1 MRKSL
6 ISLLLVLPLAAAD
19 LDFKEAFADPATRP
33 AALSKLIPQTRDW
46 FFYHALHQQLS
57 GQTETYRKTMEA
69 WEAASR
75 TKTPVSTEGF
85 GILKNRELLIR
96 FDAEPRK
103 SADELIQLLN
113 LKFEDSKPDAR
124 ADEKLPDRVDPA
136 RITRQ
141 LFEDN
146 ANLRLSPRGYQSYSE
161 ARLLEELARI
171 DTFDEEKL
179 RYFHTQGLKRADHP
193 GIVPLIIRNLKLPQP
208 AKFGQAAMDQLLAR
222 EQLDQLAAAVP
233 SLRGDEAFA
242 IRYLS
247 TLRPG
252 AETDFDRDPAA
263 HAAHLAACREFVLT
277 LPPALNS
284 LKAHV
289 LFHHLR
295 LQRDQGQYPQED
307 FLTYLRLPRSAGGLF
322 RPMEMKEGNPR
333 IDLSR
338 DFFDATECH
347 PVSDDGDLVEDYL
360 QHFLGGVDSPD
371 LFKGL
376 IEEKSLRRIHARA
389 RLLAGADPNRW
400 GAELDPAEVLE
411 FQKQT
416 RISFAPG
423 QQDLLAGDAAVKLVL
438 DLKNTPEL
446 AIRIFELDLPGWI
459 EREGESPSVDLDL
472 EGLVPHFEKSLSFDK
487 PPLLVHREVLDLPE
501 LTGPGAWIV
510 ECVSRGVASRA
521 LIRKGQL
528 IPFIEPAARGQVVRV
543 FDEKGNLLP
552 DASISIGA
560 ETLTTKEDGGILI
573 PDKGSSSR
581 NTGVVRHGK
590 LAAPIELRPRRDD
603 IALDARFHIDREQ
616 LLADQEASLTL
627 RVRLNSHG
635 HEIPLEWIEK
645 PSLTLEAGLVN
656 GTTTERVISGD
667 LKLAPSMS
675 IPFQV
680 PANARSLKLKLAGTV
695 TPRDGEDPV
704 PVRAEKN
711 YELNGILASGRIAAG
726 LFTKSTEGF
735 RLEVRG
741 RNGEPLA
748 SRPVSFEFK
757 HRDFAETLRLE
768 VRTDGNGKI
777 ELGPLT
783 DIQQVDA
790 RGTDLANVTLSP
802 GDEESWIDRP
812 THLNLAAGEEI
823 RLPLAQAMAA
833 TDRARVS
840 LVETRSD
847 IVLRD
852 HFDKLAAEGQQLVL
866 RGLPAGDFSLT
877 VDGETIPVRVS
888 SGVTRDKLLVSSA
901 RILPHH
907 APAMP
912 MVSGAEVAEATLV
925 LHVSG
930 AAPGTRVSLA
940 GRRYFHDWPM
950 GKVLQPFADPE
961 PDSIVPA
968 FEGTDLLEARQLS
981 DELRYILDRRAAKT
995 FPGSLLPRPGLLV
1008 NRWSQDD
1015 LAQEKQSG
1023 DEQRE
1028 GEQSAHD
1035 GLGRARPAPAPI
1047 TNDRSSGQDQWPSID
1062 FLAKGSVLRNDL
1074 PVGDDGTVRIPAADF
1089 AACQYIEVIAVDAH
1103 ARHHRVLPLQ
1113 PSDPPLRERR
1123 LVRPLDAKKYH
1134 VGTRRAAALAQGA
1147 EASIESVID
1156 ADWRAFTTL
1165 AEAHSFLAGATGDP
1179 NLEKFRPLL
1188 DWPSL
1193 DEAAKLAFLS
1203 EHACHEV
1210 HLFLARKDKAFFDKY
1225 VKPMLAEKKAPELI
1239 DDILLGRDLTSYLR
1253 PHAWQRLNAAE
1264 KALLSQALPA
1274 ARQRITTELEN
1285 RWETEA
1291 PTPEQETILFTQ
1303 TLGGSDLATQDS
1315 LGLASVLPGL
1325 SAPADGRVTTGAAYL
1340 VNKLNSIIIPNI
1352 DFEDTSVEEAID
1364 YLRSQVAALDTQE
1377 IDPARKGFN
1386 FVIRKPRVGPSDNA
1400 GLDAD
1405 AAGGLGA
1412 AHDPGSLRIR
1422 ELKLRNVPV
1431 SEALKYITD
1440 QTKLRYKVDDY
1451 AVTLVPA
1458 TETNEDLFTKT
1469 FLVPPDFMSKLDGAP
1484 EGGGADA
1491 DPFAESSTDSTGV
1504 LPPRRSAT
1512 EVLAMYGARF
1522 PEGSS
1527 AKFNAATG
1535 TLVVRNT
1542 PTNLDLIDQ
1551 MTQSLSSGPAEMVGE
1566 IGAFS
1571 IGGSGGALA
1580 PRKSETVLPGTSFA
1594 GYAARTNVD
1603 TIVTAGLRSG
1613 DGAINRNNIDA
1624 ILNNP
1629 NRDVPGFAGPVAGS
1643 FSPRPSWSSDRDQ
1656 TRLWRESYYYHYI
1669 GATDETFIPLNRF
1682 WLDLAAWD
1690 GNGTFLSPHFNACTR
1705 HANEALLCLAMLDL
1719 PFKAERPETS
1729 VDGSTLRVKAKE
1741 PMLLFYKDTR
1751 ETQKVAADSP
1761 VLVRQTFHRLDDQF
1775 RTENGRKIENS
1786 INGDFMPGVPYG
1798 ASMIVTN
1805 PSGAGRRIDVLA
1817 QIPAG
1822 AIPLDSMNATE
1833 SVTKELE
1840 PYGVLTLRL
1849 AFYFPIAG
1857 EFPVYPMQVSEGD
1870 LVLARSEG
1878 KTLRA
1883 AAEAPPVDANSWPAI
1898 ARDASDEVVLA
1909 RLRTVNL
1916 KTADLRLIRWRLR
1929 DLAFYQ
1935 KATEI
1940 LRERLHFSAT
1950 VYAYAFFHADAATLP
1965 DAIENTQ
1972 LTGAL
1977 GEWFESSLVKI
1988 RPVEHRDWDAFEF
2001 DPLVNPRAHR
2011 FADKDRLTHPDAL
2024 QHFESILDILAWKP
2038 SLNAEDQLALTAQL
2052 LLQDRIADA
2061 LARFDAIRPADLT
2074 SRMAYDYMQAVVLF
2088 HRAQA
2093 IEARSIAQ
2101 EYAALPTGLW
2111 KDRFSKVI
2119 TQADEIVALQIPRK
2133 AEDEKPKEEAP
2144 SLDLALGTD
2153 GKLLV
2158 KQHKL
2163 DKTLLQLFSVDLEV
2177 MFSKDP
2183 FLAGDDASLP
2193 GILANDTRE
2202 VALAQE
2208 ETSVELPENF
2218 RKGNVLVAAK
2228 SGSTKV
2234 LKVLDSRALEM
2245 IRQPEER
2252 TLQVYDTSG
2261 RLPLPQCYV
2270 KVYVQGRDGE
2280 TTFHK
2285 DGYTDLRGKFDYL
2298 SHTGSEIGAI
2308 RKISVL
2314 ISHPDKGARIEVFD
2328 L

>member
-6 ISLLLVLPLAAAD
+6 FSFLLILPLAAAD
-19 LDFKEAFADPATRP
+19 LEFKEVFADPATRP
-33 AALSKLIPQTRDW
+33 QALAELVPQTRDW
-46 FFYHALHQQLS
+46 FFYYALHQQLS
-57 GQTETYRKTMEA
+57 GQTEAYRKTMEA
-69 WEAASR
+69 WEAAFH
-75 TKTPVSTEGF
+75 TKNPVSAEGF
-85 GILKNRELLIR
+85 SVLKNRELLIR

-103 SADELIQLLN
+103 SADELIQVLN
-113 LKFEDSKPDAR
+113 LKFDDSKPDAR
-124 ADEKLPDRVDPA
+124 ADEKLPDHLDPA

-141 LFEDN
+141 AFEDN
-146 ANLRLSPRGYQSYSE
+146 ANTRMAPRSYRSYSE

-179 RYFHTQGLKRADHP
+179 RYFHKEGLDRADHP
-193 GIVPLIIRNLKLPQP
+193 GIVPLIIRNLKLPRP
-208 AKFGQAAMDQLLAR
+208 AKFGQAAMDRLLTR
-222 EQLDQLAAAVP
+222 EQLDQLVAALP

-242 IRYLS
+242 TRYLS

-252 AETDFDRDPAA
+252 AETNFDRDPAA
-263 HAAHLAACREFVLT
+263 HATHLAGCRDFVLT

-289 LFHHLR
+289 LYHHLR
-295 LQRDQGQYPQED
+295 LQRDLGQYPQED
-307 FLTYLRLPRSAGGLF
+307 FLTYLRLPRPENGLLL
-322 RPMEMKEGNPR
+322 PSPPKEGNPQ
-333 IDLSR
+333 IEFDR
-338 DFFDATECH
+338 DFRAATECP
-347 PVSDDGDLVEDYL
+347 PVIDDGDLVQDYL
-360 QHFLGGVDSPD
+360 QHFLAPVDSPD

-376 IEEKSLRRIHARA
+376 LEEKSLRQIHARA

-411 FQKQT
+411 LQKQT

-423 QQDLLAGDAAVKLVL
+423 QQFPLAGDAAVKLVL

-459 EREGESPSVDLDL
+459 EREGTDPFVDLDL
-472 EGLVPHFEKSLSFDK
+472 EGLVPHFEKNLSFGE
-487 PPLLVHREVLDLPE
+487 PPLLVHREVLELPE

-528 IPFIEPAARGQVVRV
+528 IPYIESAARGQIVRI
-543 FDEKGNLLP
+543 FDEKGNPLP

-560 ETLTTKEDGGILI
+560 ENLTAKEGGGILV
-573 PDKGSSSR
+573 PDKESSSR
-581 NTGVVRHGK
+581 NTGIIRHGK

-603 IALDARFHIDREQ
+603 ISIDARFHIDREQ
-616 LLADQEASLTL
+616 LLADQEASLGL

-635 HEIPLEWIEK
+635 HELPLEWIEK
-645 PSLTLEAGLVN
+645 PSLTVEASLVN
-656 GTTTERVISGD
+656 GTKTERVISGD
-667 LKLAPSMS
+667 LKLASSMS

-680 PANARSLKLKLAGTV
+680 PANARALKLKLAGTV
-695 TPRDGEDPV
+695 TPREGEDPV
-704 PVRAEKN
+704 PVHAEKS
-711 YELNGILASGRIAAG
+711 YELNGILASGKIAAG

-741 RNGEPLA
+741 RNGEPLT
-748 SRPVSFEFK
+748 SRPISLEFV
-757 HRDFAETLRLE
+757 HRDYAEPLRLE
-768 VRTDGNGKI
+768 VRSDGNGTVA
-777 ELGPLT
+777 LGPLT
-783 DIQQVDA
+783 DIQQVA
-790 RGTDLANVTLSP
+790 ASGTDLARVTLLP

-812 THLNLAAGEEI
+812 SHLNLAAGEEV
-823 RLPLAQAMAA
+823 RLPLTRTMAA

-840 LVETRSD
+840 LLETRGD

-852 HFDKLAAEGQQLVL
+852 HFDKLAIDGLHLIL

-877 VDGETIPVRVS
+877 LDGVTIPVRVS
-888 SGVTRDKLLVSSA
+888 SGITRDKLLVSSA

-907 APAMP
+907 APTMP
-912 MVSGAEVAEATLV
+912 LVSSAEVAEGSLV
-925 LHVSG
+925 LHVGG

-950 GKVLQPFADPE
+950 GNALQPFADPE
-961 PDSIVPA
+961 PDSVVPS
-968 FEGTDLLEARQLS
+968 FKGNDLLEARQLS
-981 DELRYILDRRAAKT
+981 DELRYILDRRASKT

-1015 LAQEKQSG
+1015 LMQEKQSG
-1023 DEQRE
+1023 GDQLE
-1028 GEQSAHD
+1028 GNRSEASGFGGAT
-1035 GLGRARPAPAPI
+1035 PAPA
-1047 TNDRSSGQDQWPSID
+1047 TTANDRSAGVDQWASID

-1074 PVGDDGTVRIPAADF
+1074 QIGDDGTVRLPVADF
-1089 AACQYIEVIAVDAH
+1089 AACQYIEVIAVDTH
-1103 ARHHRVLPLQ
+1103 ARHHRVLALP
-1113 PSDPPLRERR
+1113 PTDPPLRERR
-1123 LVRPLDAKKYH
+1123 LVRPLGSNKYH
-1134 VGTRRAAALAQGA
+1134 VGTRRAAALAKGA

-1193 DEAAKLAFLS
+1193 DEPAKLAFLS

-1210 HLFLARKDKAFFDKY
+1210 HLFLARKDKAFFDQY

-1239 DDILLGRDLTSYLR
+1239 DDILLGRDLTRYLR
-1253 PHAWQRLNAAE
+1253 PYAWQRLNAAE
-1264 KALLSQALPA
+1264 KALLSQAIPA
-1274 ARQRITTELEN
+1274 ARQRIATELGN
-1285 RWETEA
+1285 RWEIEA
-1291 PTPEQETILFTQ
+1291 PPPEQETILFTQ
-1303 TLGGSDLATQDS
+1303 TLGGSDLATEDS
-1315 LGLASVLPGL
+1315 LGLAGGRSPEGAL
-1325 SAPADGRVTTGAAYL
+1325 AADGPMVGATSL
-1340 VNKLNSIIIPNI
+1340 GDKLNSIVIPMLSF
-1352 DFEDTSVEEAID
+1352 DDTSVEEAID
-1364 YLRSQVAALDTQE
+1364 FLRARAIELDTQE
-1377 IDPARKGFN
+1377 IDPARKGMN
-1386 FVIRKPRVGPSDNA
+1386 FVIRKPRVGSDA
-1400 GLDAD
+1400 ALDAD

-1412 AHDPGSLRIR
+1412 AADPGSLRIR
-1422 ELKLRNVPV
+1422 ELNLRNVPLG
-1431 SEALKYITD
+1431 EALRYICE
-1440 QTKLRYKVDDY
+1440 QTKLRYKIDDF
-1451 AVTLVPA
+1451 AVQLMPA
-1458 TETNEDLFTKT
+1458 TESDEDLFSRT
-1469 FLVPPDFMSKLDGAP
+1469 FKVPPDFFSMLH
-1484 EGGGADA
+1484 GGAASDA
-1491 DPFAESSTDSTGV
+1491 DDPFASDSGSG
-1504 LPPRRSAT
+1504 PRALSPRMSEA
-1512 EVLAMYGARF
+1512 EVLSKNGVKF
-1522 PEGSS
+1522 PEGASV
-1527 AKFNAATG
+1527 KFNAETG
-1535 TLVVRNT
+1535 TLMIRNT
-1542 PTNLDLIDQ
+1542 PTNLDLVEQIV
-1551 MTQSLSSGPAEMVGE
+1551 SELSGGAPGMIGE
-1566 IGAFS
+1566 IDAFA
-1571 IGGSGGALA
+1571 GGALA
-1580 PRKSETVLPGTSFA
+1580 PRESES
-1594 GYAARTNVD
+1594 
-1603 TIVTAGLRSG
+1603 
-1613 DGAINRNNIDA
+1613 
-1624 ILNNP
+1624 IL
-1629 NRDVPGFAGPVAGS
+1629 PVAPLAEFGA
-1643 FSPRPSWSSDRDQ
+1643 RPSWSSDRDQ
-1656 TRLWRESYYYHYI
+1656 TRLWRESYYYHYL

-1690 GNGTFLSPHFNACTR
+1690 GNGPFLSPHFNACT
-1705 HANEALLCLAMLDL
+1705 HNANEALLCLAMLDL
-1719 PFKAERPETS
+1719 PFKAERPEAT
-1729 VDGSTLRVKAKE
+1729 VDGSTMRVKAKE

-1786 INGDFMPGVPYG
+1786 ITGDFMPGVPYG

-1822 AIPLDSMNATE
+1822 AIPLDSMSATE

-1840 PYGVLTLRL
+1840 PYGVLTLKL
-1849 AFYFPIAG
+1849 AFYFPIPG

-1870 LVLARSEG
+1870 LVLARSER
-1878 KTLRA
+1878 KTLRTT
-1883 AAEAPPVDANSWPAI
+1883 AEAPPADANSWPAV
-1898 ARDASDEVVLA
+1898 ARDANADEVLA
-1909 RLRTVNL
+1909 RLRTINL

-1929 DLAFYQ
+1929 DLAFFQ
-1935 KATEI
+1935 KTTEI
-1940 LRERLHFSAT
+1940 LRERLHFSAE
-1950 VYAYAFFHADAATLP
+1950 VYAYAFFHADAATLR

-1972 LTGAL
+1972 LAEGL

-1988 RPVEHRDWDAFEF
+1988 RPEEHRHWDAFEF

-2024 QHFESILDILAWKP
+2024 KHFESFLDILAWKP
-2038 SLNAEDQLALTAQL
+2038 SLSSEDQLELTAQL
-2052 LLQDRIADA
+2052 LLQDRTADA
-2061 LARFDAIRPADLT
+2061 LARFDAINSADLT
-2074 SRMAYDYMQAVVLF
+2074 GRMAYDYMQAVVLF

-2093 IEARSIAQ
+2093 AEARSIAQ

-2111 KDRFSKVI
+2111 KERFGKVI
-2119 TQADEIVALQIPRK
+2119 AQADEIVALQIPRK
-2133 AEDEKPKEEAP
+2133 LEDEKPKEEAP

-2153 GKLLV
+2153 GKLLI

-2183 FLAGDDASLP
+2183 FLAGDGASLP

-2202 VALAQE
+2202 VVLAQM

-2228 SGSTKV
+2228 SGTTKV

-2252 TLQVYDTSG
+2252 TLQVYDSAG
-2261 RLPLPQCYV
+2261 RIPLPQCYV
-2270 KVYVQGRDGE
+2270 KVYAQGRNGQ

-2298 SHTGSEIGAI
+2298 SHTGSEIGEI

-2314 ISHPDKGARIEVFD
+2314 ISHPEKGARIEVFD